1 MKPSRHYLQLKLN
14 VKNVVM
20 MKQFGGCCKLEVPMN
35 LQHNSTDVQNVDTL
49 GVITHNV

>member
-1 MKPSRHYLQLKLN
+1 MHYPQLKSN

-20 MKQFGGCCKLEVPMN
+20 MKQFGGCYKQEVQMN
-35 LQHNSTDVQNVDTL
+35 LQLNFTDVQNVDTL